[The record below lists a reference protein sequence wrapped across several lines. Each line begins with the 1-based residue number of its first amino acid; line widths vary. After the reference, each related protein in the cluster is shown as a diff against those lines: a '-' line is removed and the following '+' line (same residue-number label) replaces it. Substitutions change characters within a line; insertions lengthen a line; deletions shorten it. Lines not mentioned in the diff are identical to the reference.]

1 MWFQITK
8 LSKLAKIPFGFID
21 HLSTIVLFPKQQP
34 VRLDV
39 TFPNA
44 CVFARENMRPVLSGE
59 RPGLGQKAH
68 HCFEVGDVQ
77 SATLA
82 ELIRL
87 LEIRR
92 TNL

>member
-1 MWFQITK
+1 M
-8 LSKLAKIPFGFID
+8 
-21 HLSTIVLFPKQQP
+21 
-34 VRLDV
+34 

-59 RPGLGQKAH
+59 CPGLGQKAH

-87 LEIRR
+87 LETTGVINCVFHASNYAIKSQQRR
-92 TNL
+92 KVMFNTMQE